1 MPRDSYGWASYRT
14 LQVRWLPRYLLMA
27 LLLESCGATA
37 PPAQSRTTHTDND
50 YTEQDSPRVLRAF
63 DASVVLG
70 LGSAERVSGRMASV
84 TCGDDIGCATD
95 EAGQAYC
102 WGRSRVDTPA
112 MPAGVLHRS
121 PTRIEVG
128 SARRVQG
135 HPLCVEGWTSQLR
148 CWRTNRFEEFPW
160 RVRSFDISRSGCV
173 ISLDGVLRCSAL
185 AHPEPILEQPPPAA
199 FLPMAI
205 PEPVVDVADSGAR
218 RCAVTE
224 SGGLY
229 CWGRNRGRLGLGHR
243 EDRYEP
249 ERVEGLPPVVAVS
262 MGAAHICALDEEGT
276 VWCWGLNHR
285 GQVSPETSH
294 SIETPTPRPALSPAT
309 RVVAWGT
316 STCAVVGRR
325 LRCTKDTHPSAR
337 AAHRFASASVGDDA
351 VFELFVGLQSP
362 LRDLCIGAGVGCMID
377 ESGVLYCWDPHLN
390 ESGLVRLSRP

>member
-1 MPRDSYGWASYRT
+1 MLQYAVWPTPYPPPGYQGTCPCGAPKCGGRGGLGTDGASWRSFRSSYRSRGGDARGHEVRLHLAQVWHTIGSQINSETAPHVLLGAEPVPRDSYGWGSYRT
-14 LQVRWLPRYLLMA
+14 LQVRWLRRYLLMA

-128 SARRVQG
+128 AARRVQG

-205 PEPVVDVADSGAR
+205 PEPVVDVADSGASSPL
-218 RCAVTE
+218 T
-224 SGGLY
+224 
-229 CWGRNRGRLGLGHR
+229 NRAQA
-243 EDRYEP
+243 DV
-249 ERVEGLPPVVAVS
+249 RVL
-262 MGAAHICALDEEGT
+262 
-276 VWCWGLNHR
+276 R
-285 GQVSPETSH
+285 
-294 SIETPTPRPALSPAT
+294 PRPAA
-309 RVVAWGT
+309 
-316 STCAVVGRR
+316 RR
-325 LRCTKDTHPSAR
+325 APCDGSPSAR
-337 AAHRFASASVGDDA
+337 RARWRVAHSGRSGFAVGTVAA
-351 VFELFVGLQSP
+351 
-362 LRDLCIGAGVGCMID
+362 
-377 ESGVLYCWDPHLN
+377 
-390 ESGLVRLSRP
+390 